1 MMKKTTQKLL
11 ISTMALSLLSGGA
24 VFADEAAIDTNPVI
38 VKPQTEADMQ
48 TQPELNGAVA
58 DGVSVETLNGVS
70 MIPLRAVAEKFGY
83 TVTWKEDDQSITLTK
98 GAVYIR
104 IAIGE
109 DAYALSRRAAQPL
122 GSAPVLKDD
131 CITYVPLNFVTE
143 ILGGYYSENEDGT
156 YKIVDPSIVSVSSVS
171 EDGSLTVF
179 DSCLGEVVVHIAD
192 DTVIEA
198 NGKAASAS
206 DIKPD
211 MVLGVEY
218 APAMTASIPPQTT
231 AVKIILENLPV
242 DAADEDAALTYAG
255 KITEIDGN
263 RVIIGDPHSADS
275 LCLIVGDDT
284 RIYHARNKRIYKLDD
299 LEVGME
305 ISGTHSEVVTMSI
318 PAQTAAKTVQIDSE
332 AE

>member
-58 DGVSVETLNGVS
+58 DGVSVETLNEVS

-98 GAVYIR
+98 GAVSIR

-131 CITYVPLNFVTE
+131 CTTYVPLNFVTE

-156 YKIVDPSIVSVSSVS
+156 YKIVDPSIVSVSSVG

-179 DSCLGEVVVHIAD
+179 DSYLGEVVVHITD

-263 RVIIGDPHSADS
+263 RVTIGDPHSADS

-318 PAQTAAKTVQIDSE
+318 PAQTAAKTIQIDSE

>member
-1 MMKKTTQKLL
+1 MKKTTQKLL
-11 ISTMALSLLSGGA
+11 ISTMALSLLTGGA
-24 VFADEAAIDTNPVI
+24 VFADEAAIDANPVI
-38 VKPQTEADMQ
+38 VKPQTEADVQ

-58 DGVSVETLNGVS
+58 DGVSAETLNGVS
-70 MIPLRAVAEKFGY
+70 MIPLRAVAEEFGY

-131 CITYVPLNFVTE
+131 CTTYVPLNFVTE
-143 ILGGYYSENEDGT
+143 ILGGYYSENEDG
-156 YKIVDPSIVSVSSVS
+156 
-171 EDGSLTVF
+171 SLTVL
-179 DSCLGEVVVHIAD
+179 DSYRGEVIVHIAE

-198 NGKAASAS
+198 NGKAASVS

-231 AVKIILENLPV
+231 AVKITLENLPI

-255 KITEIDGN
+255 KITEVDGN
-263 RVIIGDPHSADS
+263 RITIGDPHSADS

-318 PAQTAAKTVQIDSE
+318 PAQTVAKTIQIDSE

>member
-1 MMKKTTQKLL
+1 MKKTTQKLL
-11 ISTMALSLLSGGA
+11 ISTMALSLLTGGA
-24 VFADEAAIDTNPVI
+24 VFADEAAIDANPVI
-38 VKPQTEADMQ
+38 VKPQTEADVQ

-58 DGVSVETLNGVS
+58 DGVSAETLNGVS
-70 MIPLRAVAEKFGY
+70 MIPLRAVAEEFGY

-131 CITYVPLNFVTE
+131 CTTYVPLNFVTE

-156 YKIVDPSIVSVSSVS
+156 YKIVDPSIVSVSAVN
-171 EDGSLTVF
+171 EDGSLTVL
-179 DSCLGEVVVHIAD
+179 DSYRGEVIVHIAE

-198 NGKAASAS
+198 NGKAASVS

-231 AVKIILENLPV
+231 AVKITLENLPI

-255 KITEIDGN
+255 KITEVDGN
-263 RVIIGDPHSADS
+263 RITIGDPHSADS

-318 PAQTAAKTVQIDSE
+318 PAQTVVKTIQIDSE